1 MSVLVHIGFA
11 KAASTFL
18 QAGLFS
24 GRHPLID
31 PLGGPHGPQDPA
43 LGKCGGQLFLNGGAL
58 SGARARV
65 ALPFAFEAERVRDIV
80 LAGRAAAKPVTVI
93 SDEALAGHPY
103 SGGVAAETVCAH
115 IRAALPEAKI
125 LIVLREQ
132 RAMLL
137 SAYAD
142 YLLRHNGTARLSD
155 FLAPRRA
162 DQIPGHAPE
171 FYAFARLVEGY
182 IAAFGAQNVLVL
194 PMELL
199 AARADGLSRPIE
211 AFLGLPEGL
220 AALPGTPV
228 NARDERAYA
237 ALRLM
242 PFANALGKRA
252 SANGNAALGVPALR
266 SALVKPLRWA
276 LPGPARRAVLA
287 ADRARIAAHL
297 APLIGADNLRLQRYV
312 PFDLAALGYLM
323 GAD

>member
-1 MSVLVHIGFA
+1 MRVLVHIGFA

-31 PLGGPHGPQDPA
+31 PLGGPHGPQDPG

-80 LAGRAAAKPVTVI
+80 LAGRAVAKPVTVI
-93 SDEALAGHPY
+93 SDEALAGHPF

-142 YLLRHNGTARLSD
+142 YLLRHNGTARLD
-155 FLAPRRA
+155 AFLAPRRA

-171 FYAFARLVEGY
+171 FYEFSRLVEGY
-182 IAAFGAQNVLVL
+182 IAAFGAANVLVL

-199 AARADGLSRPIE
+199 AAGGGGLTAPIE

-220 AALPGTPV
+220 AALPGAAV
-228 NARDERAYA
+228 NARDDRAYA
-237 ALRLM
+237 ALRLL
-242 PFANALGKRA
+242 PLANALGKRA
-252 SANGNAALGVPALR
+252 TANGNAALGVPALR
-266 SALVKPLRWA
+266 SALVKPLRRA
-276 LPGPARRAVLA
+276 LPGPVLRAILA
-287 ADRARIAAHL
+287 ADRRRIAEHL
-297 APLIGADNLRLQRYV
+297 APLIGPDNRRLQRHL
-312 PFDLAALGYLM
+312 PFDLEKLGYLL
-323 GAD
+323 G